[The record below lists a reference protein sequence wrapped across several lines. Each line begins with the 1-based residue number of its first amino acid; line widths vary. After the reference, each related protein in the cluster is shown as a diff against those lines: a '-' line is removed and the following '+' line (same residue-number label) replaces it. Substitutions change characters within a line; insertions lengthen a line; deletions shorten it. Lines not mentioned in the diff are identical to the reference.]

1 MIAGNSV
8 SETRTL
14 GRVISPCASA
24 LSCAVLVCAALLWA
38 GQSVQAQQQ
47 QAERE
52 HTGDFSAA
60 DVAAAQQFG
69 QTLGVADWLGPLAP
83 VALSPFFGITCLSAM
98 ALFGEGWVSEG
109 NAFLGDGSPLN
120 NPAVFWTFLIL
131 TLVTSI
137 PRLTK
142 VSKPF
147 AQAVDQIEAWAGIIT
162 LVALKMMMGAEAPDA
177 QQATMIQAGV
187 GAVTID
193 TLLMVAAAIN
203 IFVIN
208 AVKFFFEVLIWITP
222 VPAIDAVFEFAN
234 KTVCAVLM
242 AIYGYSPTIAT
253 GINLAMFVAAAFVF
267 SWAYRRQVF
276 FRTLLVDAVWQL
288 CAPPSALPNG
298 PLTVF
303 PVADVDAVAARSRC
317 DFRRTETGWTL
328 TQRRFLRENVVVEI
342 PDTGCS
348 LELNAGYLCNSFQVS
363 GLRTC
368 ELSFSRLFNGAL
380 PGLAQEFG
388 AAVNEQNPRTA
399 RDRSGLR
406 TELA

>member
-1 MIAGNSV
+1 MGRISTLNNLSSENAGSVFVPAVVLSFAVMVFSFESTVKAQELPDRQNS
-8 SETRTL
+8 S
-14 GRVISPCASA
+14 
-24 LSCAVLVCAALLWA
+24 
-38 GQSVQAQQQ
+38 
-47 QAERE
+47 
-52 HTGDFSAA
+52 GDFSAA

-83 VALSPFFGITCLSAM
+83 VALSPFFGITCLSGM
-98 ALFGEGWVSEG
+98 ALFGKGWVSEG
-109 NAFLGDGSPLN
+109 NAFLGEGSPLN

-147 AQAVDQIEAWAGIIT
+147 AQAVDQVEAWAGIIT
-162 LVALKMMMGAEAPDA
+162 LLALKFMVGGEPPDVE
-177 QQATMIQAGV
+177 QVTMVQAGI
-187 GAVTID
+187 GSVTVD

-253 GINLAMFVAAAFVF
+253 AINLAMFVAAALVF

-276 FRTLLVDAVWQL
+276 FRTMLVDAVWQL
-288 CAPPSALPNG
+288 CAPPKGTPSSV
-298 PLTVF
+298 LTVF
-303 PVADVDAVAARSRC
+303 PVADVDSIPARARCSFSRS
-317 DFRRTETGWTL
+317 DSGWQL
-328 TQRRFLRENVVVEI
+328 TQKRFLGNGVTVEI
-342 PDTGCS
+342 PDKGCS
-348 LELNAGYLCNSFQVS
+348 IELDAGYLTNSLKVS
-363 GLRTC
+363 GLQTC
-368 ELSFSRLFNGAL
+368 ELSFSRWFNSAL
-380 PGLAQEFG
+380 PELANAFG
-388 AAVNEQNPRTA
+388 AQLNQQDAEA
-399 RDRSGLR
+399 IRDRSGLQA
-406 TELA
+406 ELA